1 MFSIF
6 GRCRCEPIVDTMIYR
21 DYPDS
26 AWIGLFIVCIIWAIM
41 MIIAL
46 KEL

>member
-6 GRCRCEPIVDTMIYR
+6 SRCRCEPIVDTMQYIKFE
-21 DYPDS
+21 DS
-26 AWIGLFIVCIIWAIM
+26 DWIGLFIFCIIWAIM

>member
-21 DYPDS
+21 EYPDG
-26 AWIGLFIVCIIWAIM
+26 AWIGLFIACIIWAIM